1 MDYTSLRLTGTE
13 KVQIY
18 KLSETLERG
27 LPTGKLPDT
36 GTRGAPNPLPPPPE
50 TSDTEASLKGVPS
63 RNLSRRVSCHRSPPR
78 GLSVSVSDTRE
89 ARGRRHRLPLKGTP
103 QNLSE
108 AETGQQKWAYLSSA
122 SQFHTSG
129 VPAALPLRCPPEW
142 AGPWEGQFDCKDG
155 PLPLGGRTCPGVP
168 PPQRPAFKTT
178 SGGAK

>member
-103 QNLSE
+103 QNLSRGRDRTTKVGLSE
-108 AETGQQKWAYLSSA
+108 LCLAVPYLRGPRSTPAEVPP
-122 SQFHTSG
+122 G
-129 VPAALPLRCPPEW
+129 V
-142 AGPWEGQFDCKDG
+142 
-155 PLPLGGRTCPGVP
+155 GRTM
-168 PPQRPAFKTT
+168 
-178 SGGAK
+178 GGAVRL